1 MISCWVVVYRPLCA
15 RRRLAE
21 LVDKTTAPFETRL
34 RGLESP
40 EGVSVMQAATG
51 AGVAGIVAE
60 CGGSVMCAS
69 CHVIVDEA

>member
-1 MISCWVVVYRPLCA
+1 
-15 RRRLAE
+15 
-21 LVDKTTAPFETRL
+21 
-34 RGLESP
+34 
-40 EGVSVMQAATG
+40 MQAATG